1 MHLLNLLKIM
11 SALCIGIQPV
21 ICCETNETGIYDKH
35 VKKCEMDMTINGLTI
50 PKDFLRLCRLAMY
63 INPMD
68 TYAAVADT
76 CNLYTNIRVKPLQ
89 DIEQMNFFDKRN
101 IVITR
106 TNDGNNIIIVTGIT
120 VIALDKKRL
129 AERVLNAKIFD
140 ILDIAVLNYQT
151 DTSKTNADELRE
163 ALFLKE
169 AALPDEAS
177 KTLKRKRVQE
187 ALNKIKQLMIDIA
200 EYNKMKGT
208 KTGEQAKN
216 WIEQNFIID
225 ESKKASNAEIIEKI
239 TTSNSNAL
247 GGFIAGTQQS
257 AETRYISDLLHS
269 EQLYKVWS
277 DNESKA
283 VHFFFTQRDLCPN
296 CNKLI
301 ADWDRIP
308 VKIILS
314 ARIGNRDLVSTVD
327 KIMKLGT
334 DCWIEYEPKHPASL
348 PKNTNITRVRIPD
361 LTAKSIDDFPIETAV
376 KSPLWQRP
384 STDSKESKDI
394 VEIKK
399 LLSAI
404 PKNIDESCSAI
415 GGNYYANKQLEEC
428 SLSPDCENFI
438 QNATQYNNSQFN
450 VLSLLL
456 KFYDTFRLP
465 DETQKLEFTLVKI
478 FNAIRN

>member
-163 ALFLKE
+163 AAEVDGCPTFTFFCKIV
-169 AALPDEAS
+169 LPLS
-177 KTLKRKRVQE
+177 GS
-187 ALNKIKQLMIDIA
+187 IIA
-200 EYNKMKGT
+200 IMVLYY
-208 KTGEQAKN
+208 AVAY
-216 WIEQNFIID
+216 W
-225 ESKKASNAEIIEKI
+225 
-239 TTSNSNAL
+239 NSFFNAL
-247 GGFIAGTQQS
+247 IYLSDANKYPLQMIMRDILITGQALQADVSDPDAYEQMLRIAQS
-257 AETRYISDLLHS
+257 IKYG
-269 EQLYKVWS
+269 V
-277 DNESKA
+277 
-283 VHFFFTQRDLCPN
+283 
-296 CNKLI
+296 
-301 ADWDRIP
+301 
-308 VKIILS
+308 II
-314 ARIGNRDLVSTVD
+314 VS
-327 KIMKLGT
+327 
-334 DCWIEYEPKHPASL
+334 SL
-348 PKNTNITRVRIPD
+348 PVLVLYPFVQKH
-361 LTAKSIDDFPIETAV
+361 FV
-376 KSPLWQRP
+376 KG
-384 STDSKESKDI
+384 I
-394 VEIKK
+394 M
-399 LLSAI
+399 
-404 PKNIDESCSAI
+404 I
-415 GGNYYANKQLEEC
+415 G
-428 SLSPDCENFI
+428 SL
-438 QNATQYNNSQFN
+438 
-450 VLSLLL
+450 
-456 KFYDTFRLP
+456 KG
-465 DETQKLEFTLVKI
+465 
-478 FNAIRN
+478 